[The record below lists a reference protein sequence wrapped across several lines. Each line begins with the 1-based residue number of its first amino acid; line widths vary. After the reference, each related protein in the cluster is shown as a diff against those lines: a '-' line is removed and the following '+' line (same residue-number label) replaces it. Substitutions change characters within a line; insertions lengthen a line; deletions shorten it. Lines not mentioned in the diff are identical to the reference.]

1 MDQLNS
7 VVQSELCKK
16 ENINGM
22 KFISEF
28 DIVDPCH
35 LSDGISYYPMV
46 SIMNVL
52 RQLSGRVMSYT

>member
-1 MDQLNS
+1 
-7 VVQSELCKK
+7 
-16 ENINGM
+16 M

-46 SIMNVL
+46 SVMDVL